1 MSHLFLPLLLAI
13 AVTLF
18 AWRRG
23 YFRFPARASFYPIT
37 FLQVAGA
44 FVIYI
49 GITILYVPFL
59 PHLAKIVSPL
69 WLNLLYLFMIC
80 LCELLYLRL
89 LNRGVGRALFNS
101 DGMSKPWRSMAM
113 GVMTWFVSYP
123 YVLLVN
129 HITKELMQ
137 SKGGDQ
143 LAVQLLRR
151 AKENPILLTVLLFAV
166 VIVVPFIE
174 ELLFRGFLQT
184 FLRRFLNRFWAIALS
199 SVIFACVH
207 FSPGQNNVEIIIS
220 LLILA
225 GFLGFIYERERKLWA
240 PIALHATFN
249 AVSSIIVLLS
259 AHYS

>member
-1 MSHLFLPLLLAI
+1 VSDLFLPLLFAI

-23 YFRFPARASFYPIT
+23 YFRFPVRAPFYTIT
-37 FLQVAGA
+37 FLQLA
-44 FVIYI
+44 FAFLIYI

-59 PHLAKIVSPL
+59 PHLAKIVSPI
-69 WLNLLYLFMIC
+69 WLNLLYLFVIC
-80 LCELLYLRL
+80 LCELLYLTL
-89 LNRGVGRALFNS
+89 LNRGVSRALFNNDAIS
-101 DGMSKPWRSMAM
+101 TKWRSIAM
-113 GVMTWFVSYP
+113 GVLTWFVSYP

-129 HITKELMQ
+129 TIIRDLMD
-137 SKGGDQ
+137 SHGGDQ

-151 AKENPILLTVLLFAV
+151 AKENPPLLTLLLFAV
-166 VIVVPFIE
+166 VVVVPFIE

-207 FSPGQNNVEIIIS
+207 FSPGQNNVEIITS

-249 AVSSIIVLLS
+249 AVSSVIVLLS
-259 AHYS
+259 